1 MVEPAVVRIVTGLLG
16 LDDLRLALRILTTPQ
31 SGPEGF
37 GLGFS
42 RRQVARSL
50 GVNESTLR
58 GIERVGSA
66 PRQATIDSLLGSM
79 RRLDLFVNRTQNERT
94 RSDTFVSPDVP
105 TSLYDPQAPA
115 GARAFRIVVRSAPG
129 VAYPYS
135 TLTARDSRS
144 FDSSAEIERQRA
156 AGFEVA
162 RILWDTGGGFRV
174 SR

>member
-58 GIERVGSA
+58 GIERVGSQ
-66 PRQATIDSLLGSM
+66 PRQATIDNLLGTM
-79 RRLDLFVNRTQNERT
+79 RRNDLFVTRTVNERT
-94 RSDTFVSPDVP
+94 RSDTLASPDVP
-105 TSLYDPQAPA
+105 ISLYDPQAPA
-115 GARAFRIVVRSAPG
+115 GARAFRIVVKSGPD

-135 TLTARDSRS
+135 TLTSRASSS
-144 FDSSAEIERQRA
+144 FDSSTEIERLRSE
-156 AGFEVA
+156 GFTVA
-162 RILWDTGGGFRV
+162 RILWDTGGGFRT